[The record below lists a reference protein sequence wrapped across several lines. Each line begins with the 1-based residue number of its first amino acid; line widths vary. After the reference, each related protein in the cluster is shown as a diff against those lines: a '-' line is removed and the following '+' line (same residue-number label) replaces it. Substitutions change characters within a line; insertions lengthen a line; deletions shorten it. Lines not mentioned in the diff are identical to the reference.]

1 MKFSKFCFTLATAV
15 FAAGA
20 FADAANVLIS
30 FSTTADTYA
39 DGTPVKDGEWYALCW
54 SADDAFDGLTVDCN
68 PVNPAEKV
76 LILAPLAE
84 GGRCPYM
91 NFQIDSAKV
100 PVGGNYFVYL
110 LDTRDV
116 RDVKDA
122 NPAGVDTIKDENG
135 NVTRIVPAGVVNGSA
150 EAKSF
155 TASTSVASSIA
166 STSATGGS
174 VATGDWAA
182 VQPKITAFE
191 VKGAQVKITVAG
203 MMKGLTYKVNMGKDL
218 NEMETFAVEAPRT
231 EDGKAFFI
239 IDPDDARFFK
249 VKAVAK

>member
-54 SADDAFDGLTVDCN
+54 SPRETFGGLDLNYNTLKSD
-68 PVNPAEKV
+68 EKL

-84 GGRCPYM
+84 GGHCPYVI
-91 NFQIDSAKV
+91 FQIDSQEA
-100 PVGGNYFVYL
+100 PTGGNYFVYL

-116 RDVKDA
+116 TGETVA
-122 NPAGVDTIKDENG
+122 VATKDESG
-135 NVTRIVPAGVVNGSA
+135 RRVPDGVVNGSA
-150 EAKSF
+150 EAQSF
-155 TASTSVASSIA
+155 TASASIGSSIA
-166 STSATGGS
+166 TTSTTSAS
-174 VATGDWAA
+174 IAAGDWAA

-191 VKGAQVKITVAG
+191 VKDAKVKITVAG
-203 MMKGLTYKVNMGKDL
+203 MMSGLTYKVNMGEDI
-218 NEMETFAVEAPRT
+218 NDMTSFDVTAPET
-231 EDGKAFFI
+231 EDGKAFFLI
-239 IDPDDARFFK
+239 EPKDARFFK
-249 VKAVAK
+249 IVAE

>member
-54 SADDAFDGLTVDCN
+54 SADDAFDGLTIDCN
-68 PVNPAEKV
+68 PVNPDETV

-116 RDVKDA
+116 TGA

-135 NVTRIVPAGVVNGSA
+135 NVKRIVPAGVMNGSA

-203 MMKGLTYKVNMGKDL
+203 MMNGITYKVNMGEDL
-218 NEMETFAVEAPRT
+218 NNMKSFDVKSQA
-231 EDGKAFFI
+231 EDGEAFFLI
-239 IDPDDARFFK
+239 EPKDARFFK
-249 VKAVAK
+249 IVAE

>member
-54 SADDAFDGLTVDCN
+54 SPRETFSGLDLNYNTLKSD
-68 PVNPAEKV
+68 EKL

-84 GGRCPYM
+84 GGRCPSVM
-91 NFQIDSAKV
+91 FQVDSKKA
-100 PVGGNYFVYL
+100 PTGGNYFVYL

-116 RDVKDA
+116 TGNTVANAKIVKTED
-122 NPAGVDTIKDENG
+122 NTE
-135 NVTRIVPAGVVNGSA
+135 RCVPDGIVNGSA
-150 EAKSF
+150 EAGSYK
-155 TASTSVASSIA
+155 ASASVGSSIVSDA
-166 STSATGGS
+166 GTTS
-174 VATGDWAA
+174 VATGGWSA

-191 VKGAQVKITVAG
+191 VKGAKVKITVAG
-203 MMKGLTYKVNMGKDL
+203 MMSGLTYKVNMGKDL
-218 NEMETFAVEAPRT
+218 NEMETFAVEAPQT

-249 VKAVAK
+249 VKAVAE

>member
-54 SADDAFDGLTVDCN
+54 SPRETFAGLDLNYNTLKSD
-68 PVNPAEKV
+68 EKL

-84 GGRCPYM
+84 GGRCPYVI
-91 NFQIDSAKV
+91 FQVDSKEA
-100 PVGGNYFVYL
+100 PTGGNYFVYL

-116 RDVKDA
+116 TGTTVASAKTDKISGR
-122 NPAGVDTIKDENG
+122 
-135 NVTRIVPAGVVNGSA
+135 RVPDGVVNGSA
-150 EAKSF
+150 EAQSF
-155 TASTSVASSIA
+155 TVSASIGSSIA
-166 STSATGGS
+166 STSSTSAS
-174 VATGDWAA
+174 IVAGDWAA

-191 VKGAQVKITVAG
+191 VKDAKVKITVAG
-203 MMKGLTYKVNMGKDL
+203 MMSGLTYKVNMGKDL
-218 NEMETFAVEAPRT
+218 NEMETFAVEAPQT

-239 IDPDDARFFK
+239 IDPDGARFFK
-249 VKAVAK
+249 VKAVAE

>member
-54 SADDAFDGLTVDCN
+54 SPRETFSGLDLNYNTLKSD
-68 PVNPAEKV
+68 EKL

-84 GGRCPYM
+84 GGHCPYVI
-91 NFQIDSAKV
+91 FQIDSQEA
-100 PVGGNYFVYL
+100 PTGGNYFVYL

-116 RDVKDA
+116 TGETVA
-122 NPAGVDTIKDENG
+122 VATKDESG
-135 NVTRIVPAGVVNGSA
+135 RRVPDGVVNGSA
-150 EAKSF
+150 EAQSF
-155 TASTSVASSIA
+155 TASASIGSSIA
-166 STSATGGS
+166 TTSTTSAS
-174 VATGDWAA
+174 IAAGDWAA

-191 VKGAQVKITVAG
+191 VKDAKVKITVAG
-203 MMKGLTYKVNMGKDL
+203 MMKGLDYRVNMGKDL
-218 NEMETFAVEAPRT
+218 
-231 EDGKAFFI
+231 GKMKSFDVKSQSENGEAFFLI
-239 IDPDDARFFK
+239 EPDDARFFK
-249 VKAVAK
+249 IVAE